1 MFFKSLVPTRCVGT
15 YTDRAA
21 VYTTRRV
28 ATAFSRGAWERGYQF
43 IHLLA
48 VSVLFSASANIQ
60 AETTIVAVAA
70 NFTKPMTEIATAFE
84 KKTGH
89 SANLSFGAS
98 GKFVAQIENAAP
110 FEVFLAAD
118 DKTTAKVLQ
127 DGFAVANTDF
137 TYAIGKLV
145 LWSATAGLV
154 DDKGDVLSK
163 GGFKHI
169 ALADSKLA
177 PYGVAALEVLTAKN
191 LLNKLQPL
199 FVQGENISQTY
210 QFVETAN
217 AELGFVALSQVID
230 AEKGKVEKGSAW
242 QIPENLYTP
251 IKQNAVLL
259 KKGEENPAAPALI
272 EFLKSPEAKAIISK
286 YGYGLPN

>member
-1 MFFKSLVPTRCVGT
+1 MFSNP
-15 YTDRAA
+15 
-21 VYTTRRV
+21 
-28 ATAFSRGAWERGYQF
+28 F
-43 IHLLA
+43 IRLLA
-48 VSVLFSASANIQ
+48 VSVLFSASASIH

-70 NFTKPMTEIATAFE
+70 NFTKPMTEIAAAFE

-89 SANLSFGAS
+89 SASLSFGAS

-127 DGFAVANTDF
+127 DGFAVADTSF

-145 LWSATAGLV
+145 LWSATAGFV
-154 DDKGDVLSK
+154 DDKGEVLSK

-169 ALADSKLA
+169 ALADPKLA
-177 PYGVAALEVLTAKN
+177 PYGAAAIE
-191 LLNKLQPL
+191 LLKSKSLLDKLQPL
-199 FVQGENISQTY
+199 FVQGENINQTY

-230 AEKGKVEKGSAW
+230 AEKGKIEKGSAW
-242 QIPENLYTP
+242 QVPETLYTP

-259 KKGEENPAAPALI
+259 KKGEGNPAAPALI
-272 EFLKSPEAKAIISK
+272 EFLKSSEAKAIISK
-286 YGYGLPN
+286 YGYGLSN